1 MEVNALKAGDTAIHS
16 SSSRSSMAGAQNT
29 VKVESDSSEKA
40 SLRSEIKGLEKEKQ
54 INKSELR
61 ELTEEMSRF
70 MQLLNANLQ
79 FAVHEKTQ
87 RLMVQVI
94 DVKEQKVLREF
105 PSHEFL
111 DTVAKIQD
119 YVGFLLDKKA

>member
-1 MEVNALKAGDTAIHS
+1 MEVNALKTGDTAIQS
-16 SSSRSSMAGAQNT
+16 GSSRSSMAGAQNT
-29 VKVESDSSEKA
+29 VKVANDSSEKA

-70 MQLLNANLQ
+70 MQLMDANLQ
-79 FAVHEKTQ
+79 FSVHEKTQ

-105 PSHEFL
+105 PSREFL
-111 DTVAKIQD
+111 DTVSKIRD